1 MYALADCNNFFV
13 SCERVFRPDLW
24 DKPVLVLSGN
34 DGCVVS
40 RSNEVKALGIKM
52 GVPLYQIRDLVEKH
66 HIACFSS
73 NFSLYGD
80 LSARVMSLLRKHTT
94 RFEQYSIDEGFIT
107 LDHVPPAE
115 RKTYCESLVREIY
128 QGTGIPVSMG
138 IAPSKTLC
146 KVASKYAKKF
156 PGYKGACMI
165 DTDEKRLKALAKF
178 EIGDVWGVGRQTAA
192 KLAALGI
199 STALQFAGMSE
210 SRVQSLLHKPGLLTW
225 RELHGI
231 DCIDTSEMVSK
242 QSITTSRTFAT
253 PITTLPLMEQ
263 QLANFCDTC
272 ARKLRMQK
280 SLCAQLI
287 VFAYTSR
294 FRTDIE
300 QCQIVQ
306 TVNLSIP
313 TSDTRELLSYML
325 NAFRPYFCEGV
336 QFKKAGVIFSR
347 IVPEGSVV
355 ADLFDERNR
364 TRDAALQRT
373 IDKIR
378 DKSGRNA
385 ILLATQLPFL
395 PRSTETMPPSGETLP
410 QSTETFP
417 QSTRNL
423 SRSIGTSKDQA
434 MQVYKSE
441 HQSPHYTTE
450 LSQILTIRL

>member
-24 DKPVLVLSGN
+24 NKPVLVLSGN

-80 LSARVMSLLRKHTT
+80 LSARVMSLLRNHTT

-107 LDHVPPAE
+107 LDHVSPAE
-115 RKTYCESLVREIY
+115 RKTYCENLVREIY

-156 PGYKGACMI
+156 PGYNGACMI

-199 STALQFAGMSE
+199 STALQFAEMSE

-242 QSITTSRTFAT
+242 QSITTSRTFAN

-287 VFAYTSR
+287 VFAHTSR

-325 NAFRPYFCEGV
+325 NAFRPYFREGV

-355 ADLFDERNR
+355 ADLFDERDR

-395 PRSTETMPPSGETLP
+395 PQSTGNLSP
-410 QSTETFP
+410 STETFP
-417 QSTRNL
+417 QSTGNL
-423 SRSIGTSKDQA
+423 SRSIGTSKEQA
-434 MQVYKSE
+434 AQVYKSE
-441 HQSPHYTTE
+441 HQSPHYTTD
-450 LSQILTIRL
+450 LTQILRIHI

>member
-66 HIACFSS
+66 NIACFSS

-115 RKTYCESLVREIY
+115 RKTYCENLVREIY

-156 PGYKGACMI
+156 PGYNGACMI

-199 STALQFAGMSE
+199 STALQFAEMSE

-231 DCIDTSEMVSK
+231 DCIDTSELVSK
-242 QSITTSRTFAT
+242 QSITTSRTFAN

-287 VFAYTSR
+287 VFAHTSR

-325 NAFRPYFCEGV
+325 NAFRPYFREGV

-347 IVPEGSVV
+347 IIPEGSVV
-355 ADLFDERNR
+355 ADLFDERDR

-378 DKSGRNA
+378 DKAGRNA
-385 ILLATQLPFL
+385 ILLATQLP
-395 PRSTETMPPSGETLP
+395 
-410 QSTETFP
+410 
-417 QSTRNL
+417 
-423 SRSIGTSKDQA
+423 TSKEQA
-434 MQVYKSE
+434 AQVYKSE
-441 HQSPHYTTE
+441 HQSPRYTTE
-450 LSQILTIRL
+450 LSQVLTIRI